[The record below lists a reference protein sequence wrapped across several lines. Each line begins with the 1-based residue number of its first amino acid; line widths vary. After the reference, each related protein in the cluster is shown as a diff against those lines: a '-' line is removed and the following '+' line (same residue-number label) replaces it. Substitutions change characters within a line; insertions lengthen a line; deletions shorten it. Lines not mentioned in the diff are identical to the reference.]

1 MGIVGDLLK
10 TLDQMVN
17 DQFDSSEFKNF
28 LAVPLT
34 LERGRCYPYRR
45 D

>member
-1 MGIVGDLLK
+1 MNLVGDLLT

-17 DQFDSSEFKNF
+17 EQFDSIEFKNF

-34 LERGRCYPYRR
+34 LERGRF
-45 D
+45 